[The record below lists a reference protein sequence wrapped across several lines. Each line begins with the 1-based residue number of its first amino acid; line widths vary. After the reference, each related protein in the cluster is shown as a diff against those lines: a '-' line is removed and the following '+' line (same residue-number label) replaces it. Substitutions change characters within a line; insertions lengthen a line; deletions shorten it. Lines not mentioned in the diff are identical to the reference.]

1 MQLINPA
8 SSRSIP
14 AQGGSADL
22 LVQLN
27 WTSPSPRRPRNS
39 SNSTAAQEPREG
51 SSRTGGSG
59 GIRPAVEWVY
69 LNGLQCTRLPLARS
83 STSRQAAAA
92 AAEGEDGSLWSFEDC
107 GTSEWALDA
116 NGTLAGLDFGLDSWA
131 NSSAGG
137 DRGASALGEP
147 GVTEVLAALRQL
159 SCMSQL
165 CCGLQVM
172 PGSVVTISNS
182 SSGAGNSTEPVVLAA
197 DGPGPDWSMTGGN
210 TSQVRD
216 GWGLTGASLGSGYAQ
231 QLFLALSAK
240 VGTYT
245 AQPAAICPT
254 DTCLVGSALHTSTI
268 MLVLYSRSA
277 HTATPALL

>member
-27 WTSPSPRRPRNS
+27 WTGPSPRRPS
-39 SNSTAAQEPREG
+39 GSKNSTAAEEPREG
-51 SSRTGGSG
+51 SGGQRGSG

-92 AAEGEDGSLWSFEDC
+92 AEGEDGNSLWSFQDC

-131 NSSAGG
+131 NSSAGATR
-137 DRGASALGEP
+137 DRNTSTLGEP

-182 SSGAGNSTEPVVLAA
+182 SSGTGNSTEPVVLAA
-197 DGPGPDWSMTGGN
+197 DGPGPDRSTTGSN
-210 TSQVRD
+210 TSQVR
-216 GWGLTGASLGSGYAQ
+216 GGS
-231 QLFLALSAK
+231 S
-240 VGTYT
+240 
-245 AQPAAICPT
+245 
-254 DTCLVGSALHTSTI
+254 D
-268 MLVLYSRSA
+268 
-277 HTATPALL
+277 